1 MAPERKASD
10 VIIEKLDKSLC
21 KIENN
26 LSSKLEKVEDRLHQI
41 EIISARHEMSLTE
54 HMRRTALAEASIE
67 KVDAAA
73 KSRADK
79 LDEIIKILRERQDN
93 MEKFQNRVMGAVVVL
108 TPIAT
113 WALNHFTK

>member
-1 MAPERKASD
+1 MVAERKASD
-10 VIIEKLDKSLC
+10 VIIEKLDKSLS

-26 LSSKLEKVEDRLHQI
+26 LSSKIEKVEESIHNI
-41 EIISARHEMSLTE
+41 ELTAVRQQASLDE
-54 HMRRTALAEASIE
+54 HIRRTDLAERAID
-67 KVDAAA
+67 KVDSCA

-79 LDEIIKILRERQDN
+79 LEELIKVLREKHEA